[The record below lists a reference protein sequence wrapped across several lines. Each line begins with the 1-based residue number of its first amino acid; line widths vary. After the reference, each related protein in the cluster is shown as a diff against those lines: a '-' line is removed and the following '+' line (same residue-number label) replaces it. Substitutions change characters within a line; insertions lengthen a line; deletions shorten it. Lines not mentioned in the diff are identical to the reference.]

1 MPTLEVKGVD
11 WSGAHSGLLGRH
23 RLTVTGPQITAAA
36 LSVGAPLL
44 NIPLSFHA
52 VSMALYKALG
62 LVCAVDSN
70 GPSLV
75 RPAEYTQ
82 LDPTEK
88 ANISFWTGM
97 TFAALVAEHCLGV
110 PSVWHVSSMIRSG
123 RATLSPGSHVVAD
136 LLGQD
141 LNGAWHVVEAKARQG
156 SVSAGDRANWKAQTG
171 TIASVAGPS
180 PSTRSYCLTRVGDP
194 YTVELVDPPESEV
207 VKGGE
212 LVFSQGAVVDFY
224 YGPFRDWLTTSVA
237 DTAAPPPF
245 QIDRGVPLTVR
256 LAAFDPNTQLYW
268 FAGMRSDVLEAVQA
282 GRTPE
287 PTLRS
292 QSFDIDDGYVRADG
306 IAIVSSADASLT

>member
-1 MPTLEVKGVD
+1 MSTIEVEGVA
-11 WSGAHSGLLGRH
+11 WSGAHSGLLGSH
-23 RLTVTGPQITAAA
+23 TLTVTGPQITAAA

-62 LVCAVDSN
+62 LVCAVDSS
-70 GPSLV
+70 GPALL
-75 RPAEYTQ
+75 RPAEYIQ

-110 PSVWHVSSMIRSG
+110 PSVWHVSSMIRSR
-123 RATLSPGSHVVAD
+123 RATLIPGAHVVAD

-141 LNGAWHVVEAKARQG
+141 HHGDWHVIEAKARQG
-156 SVSAGDRANWKAQTG
+156 SVSADDRANWKAQTG
-171 TIASVAGPS
+171 TIASVAGAS
-180 PSTRSYCLTRVGDP
+180 PATRSYCLTRVGDP

-207 VKGGE
+207 VNGGE
-212 LVFSQGAVVDFY
+212 LVLSQGAVVDFY

-237 DTAAPPPF
+237 DTAPPLF
-245 QIDRGVPLTVR
+245 QIDRGVALTLR

-268 FAGMRSDVLEAVQA
+268 FAGLRSDVLEAVQA
-282 GRTPE
+282 GRAPE
-287 PTLRS
+287 QPLRS
-292 QSFDIDDGYVRADG
+292 ESFSIDDSYVRSDG
-306 IAIVSSADASLT
+306 IAIVSSPDSSLT